1 MRSGVNVL
9 MFMTWKILLMIWLP
23 TAVLL
28 QSCALKDSQRGL
40 NESALYDPPTV
51 TLIEGR
57 EYQFVEGK
65 LVGRKNHKWHSDY
78 SYRRAIVIGN
88 GDE

>member
-1 MRSGVNVL
+1 ML
-9 MFMTWKILLMIWLP
+9 WLP
-23 TAVLL
+23 TAALL
-28 QSCALKDSQRGL
+28 QSCVWNDSQNDL

>member
-1 MRSGVNVL
+1 MY
-9 MFMTWKILLMIWLP
+9 TKWKMKWMILPL
-23 TAVLL
+23 TLL
-28 QSCALKDSQRGL
+28 LFQSCASRDSQRGL
-40 NESALYDPPTV
+40 NESALYDPPTL

-57 EYQFVEGK
+57 EYFFVEGR

-88 GDE
+88 GDK